1 MHLYFYCLCYTLF
14 KCLRQLVARGSDQL
28 ESPKLHFTFDDF
40 GNLMLF

>member
-28 ESPKLHFTFDDF
+28 ESLSSISP
-40 GNLMLF
+40 LMNAVI